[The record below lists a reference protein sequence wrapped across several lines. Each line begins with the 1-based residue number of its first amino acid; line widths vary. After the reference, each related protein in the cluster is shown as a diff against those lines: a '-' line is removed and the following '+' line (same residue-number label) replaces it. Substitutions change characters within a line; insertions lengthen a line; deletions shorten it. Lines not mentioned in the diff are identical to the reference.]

1 MEDLLEAI
9 KTSDSLFGLI
19 SIDATSTI
27 IIANDVS
34 ES

>member
-9 KTSDSLFGLI
+9 KTSDSLFRLI